1 MILFFKA
8 IFIAGVIA
16 LAAQVV
22 RSFFPILREYHIPI
36 SFVGGLI
43 ALILG
48 NQVSGHFFNFAIID
62 AEISEAWSEM
72 TLPLVNIIFAC
83 LFLGRV
89 LPSLRKGLSMA
100 APQAAFG
107 QTLAWGQY
115 FIGGVVTLLILKPY
129 FDATD
134 VFASLIE
141 ISFQGGVGVAIGM
154 GPTFDSLGS
163 SSATPVAIALAPSAM
178 LIGII
183 SGIIMINLYKDR
195 AEDGDDDLVKEM
207 VSRNEKNADESE
219 PDSDS
224 DEMSNG
230 FTRSLLIQ
238 FALVGLTIWLAIVFL
253 DILRSVESELLVG
266 VIYQSSLAQHIP
278 VFPIAL
284 LAGLV
289 VQVVL
294 NTFKLPIAN
303 PQIMRKIEIF
313 ALEAVIIMA
322 IGNLDIKAIGA
333 NFEIFLILLTIG
345 TLLNIVSFRLLAPR
359 ILPKYWLQRGIADYG
374 QSMGTTSIGLMLQ
387 SLIDPKNKSSGRES
401 FGIKQIFFEPFV
413 GGGIITALS
422 PIIIHSIGLIAFTLC
437 SAVLCFIAAL
447 TGFII
452 KNRYSD

>member
-8 IFIAGVIA
+8 IFIAGIIA
-16 LAAQVV
+16 LSAQVV
-22 RSFFPILREYHIPI
+22 RSFFPILRKYHIPI

-195 AEDGDDDLVKEM
+195 AEDGDDDHVKEM

-224 DEMSNG
+224 DKC
-230 FTRSLLIQ
+230 L
-238 FALVGLTIWLAIVFL
+238 
-253 DILRSVESELLVG
+253 
-266 VIYQSSLAQHIP
+266 
-278 VFPIAL
+278 
-284 LAGLV
+284 
-289 VQVVL
+289 
-294 NTFKLPIAN
+294 
-303 PQIMRKIEIF
+303 
-313 ALEAVIIMA
+313 MA
-322 IGNLDIKAIGA
+322 
-333 NFEIFLILLTIG
+333 
-345 TLLNIVSFRLLAPR
+345 
-359 ILPKYWLQRGIADYG
+359 
-374 QSMGTTSIGLMLQ
+374 
-387 SLIDPKNKSSGRES
+387 
-401 FGIKQIFFEPFV
+401 
-413 GGGIITALS
+413 S
-422 PIIIHSIGLIAFTLC
+422 PAH
-437 SAVLCFIAAL
+437 
-447 TGFII
+447 
-452 KNRYSD
+452 Y